1 VSETD
6 RPELRG
12 WPRVVSL
19 AAIVLAIFAGT
30 IFIVI
35 IVLGS
40 GGDTS
45 VSTVFGPIAIAATAL
60 GLVAGVAAVV
70 PRRSRVLG
78 VLALLILAPCVLLS
92 LLNLVALT
100 A

>member
-12 WPRVVSL
+12 WPRVVAL
-19 AAIVLAIFAGT
+19 TALILAILAGT

-40 GGDTS
+40 AGDTS
-45 VSTVFGPIAIAATAL
+45 VSAVFGPIAIAATAL
-60 GLVAGVAAVV
+60 GLVAGIAAVITA
-70 PRRSRVLG
+70 RSRVLG
-78 VLALLILAPCVLLS
+78 ILALAILAPCVLLS
-92 LLNLVALT
+92 LLNVVALSS
-100 A
+100 